1 MYMDMRKILLF
12 SVLLVFFCSAMDS
25 NAQVTSNV
33 YTRVLKIKVGT
44 YTGTAFTMDV
54 DGRQYLVTAKH
65 MVASLKQEDSIDIY
79 KDNQWVP
86 TLVKVLRCEEPI
98 DIAVLIPPKL
108 LTLSY
113 QLDPISGDQFIIMGQ
128 EVYFVGFPFGLYI
141 GGVNMKNLNSLTPMA
156 MVKKGILMGDS
167 DEGKARKLQIDGFN
181 NNGFS
186 GGPIVFREIRD
197 MMNPTSNLYV
207 LGVIS
212 GFIPEFLSVMTPI
225 EVKAGDDTSKVEQ
238 GRIVQR
244 QDGQK
249 VILTDTG
256 QVVASNT
263 GIVIGYGIKH
273 AVDLIQKTPLGP
285 KVAQ

>member
-1 MYMDMRKILLF
+1 MDMPKLLFF
-12 SVLLVFFCSAMDS
+12 SVLLVFCYSSIDS
-25 NAQVTSNV
+25 NAQVISNV
-33 YTRVLKIKVGT
+33 YARVLKIRVGT
-44 YTGTAFTMDV
+44 TGSAFTMDV

-65 MVASLKQEDSIDIY
+65 MVTGLKQEGSIDIY

-86 TLVKVLRCEEPI
+86 TIVKVLRCEEPI
-98 DIAVLIPPKL
+98 DIAVLIPSNL

-113 QLDPISGDQFIIMGQ
+113 RLDPISGDQFIIMGQ
-128 EVYFVGFPFGLYI
+128 EVYFVGFPFGLSI
-141 GGVNMKNLNSLTPMA
+141 GGVNMMNLNSLTPMA

-167 DEGKARKLQIDGFN
+167 DEGEARKLQIDGFN
-181 NNGFS
+181 NHGFS

-212 GFIPEFLSVMTPI
+212 GFIPEFLSVMTP
-225 EVKAGDDTSKVEQ
+225 EKVKAGDDTSKVEKWK
-238 GRIVQR
+238 IVR
-244 QDGQK
+244 LQDGQK
-249 VILTDTG
+249 AVLRDTG

-263 GIVIGYGIKH
+263 GIVIGYHIKH
-273 AVDLIQKTPLGP
+273 AIDLIRKNPLGP